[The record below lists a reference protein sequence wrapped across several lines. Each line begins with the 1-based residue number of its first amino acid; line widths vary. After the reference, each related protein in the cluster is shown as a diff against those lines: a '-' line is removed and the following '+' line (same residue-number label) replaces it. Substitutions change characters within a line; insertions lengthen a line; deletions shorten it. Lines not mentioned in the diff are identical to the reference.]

1 MGIYKEVARY
11 SKTIEIELIVNNC
24 RVVSLKLSG
33 DFFVY
38 PEDAIEK
45 VEESARGCTSAECL
59 IKALDVLRDV
69 TILGFDLKDVK
80 EKIINAFNNLCR
92 ESGSS

>member
-1 MGIYKEVARY
+1 MGTYKEVARY
-11 SKTIEIELIVNNC
+11 GKTIEIELIVDNC
-24 RVVSLKLSG
+24 RVTSLRLSG

-45 VEESARGCTSAECL
+45 AEESARNCTSAECL
-59 IKALDVLRDV
+59 TEALDVLRDA

-80 EKIINAFNNLCR
+80 EKIIGAFNNLCR
-92 ESGSS
+92 ESS